1 MLLVLDFVI
10 RKKHSHGPM
19 MLDTVCTHTCTQ
31 SVTKTNNSI
40 NILKI
45 NPKMF
50 NATVVG

>member
-1 MLLVLDFVI
+1 MLLVFDFVI

-19 MLDTVCTHTCTQ
+19 MLGTVYTHTCTQ